1 MAFYRR
7 LRKAF
12 FARSAPENGWQ
23 SVFGGVFSRLQTP
36 LEPRDR
42 LKSGVFDPIFHGRKM
57 QIARFQ
63 RFSDLRRRLS
73 AVYCLCSPHR
83 PTGSWELPP
92 FNLAEYVILFSCN
105 VSNTPIVGRV
115 AIATS
120 GNYFTQLHT
129 TFHTTYHTMS
139 QPIYQRL
146 SDDHNK
152 TPPALPVGVRL
163 R

>member
-23 SVFGGVFSRLQTP
+23 SVFGGVFRGFKRPWSRET
-36 LEPRDR
+36 D
-42 LKSGVFDPIFHGRKM
+42 LKNGVFALIFHGRKT

-92 FNLAEYVILFSCN
+92 FNLAEYVKQFSCN

-120 GNYFTQLHT
+120 GNYFSHLHT

-152 TPPALPVGVRL
+152 TPLVLPVGVRL

>member
-1 MAFYRR
+1 MSALPPKTDGNRFSA
-7 LRKAF
+7 AF
-12 FARSAPENGWQ
+12 FRGFKRPW
-23 SVFGGVFSRLQTP
+23 SRETDQ
-36 LEPRDR
+36 
-42 LKSGVFDPIFHGRKM
+42 KSGVFAPIFHGRKS

-92 FNLAEYVILFSCN
+92 FNLAEYVKQFSCN

-115 AIATS
+115 AIATA
-120 GNYFTQLHT
+120 GNYFTQLHI

-146 SDDHNK
+146 SDDQNK
-152 TPPALPVGVRL
+152 TPPALPVGFRL